1 MPTDRVLIVDDEK
14 NIRSTL
20 TICLEGL
27 GCEVVG
33 APSAEAALALARAGR
48 FDIVF
53 LDLRLGEDSG
63 LDLIPSLLAS
73 NPDAT
78 ILVVTAYATIDTA
91 VEAVRRGA
99 RDYVPKPFT
108 PAQIRVLVE
117 RHREQRAL
125 RGRVLDLE
133 GRLQH
138 AEPEALL
145 ETEAPAMRQALDRL
159 TRVAVADAIV
169 LLRGESG
176 TGKSVLARALHA
188 ASPRAARPFVIVSCP
203 TLPEDLLTSE
213 LFGHVRGAFTGAVD
227 DRAGRVEAAQG
238 GTLFLDEIAELQP
251 ALQAKLLRF
260 VQDREFERVGDSR
273 TRTADV
279 RLVAATHRDLE
290 AEVAAGRFRE
300 DLFYRLS
307 VVEIVVP
314 PLRERG
320 EDILPMA
327 RRFAAFFAAGLRRAV
342 PLLSPAAEEVLAQ
355 YPWPGNVRELRHAM
369 EHAVLLW
376 PAPTIEPEAF
386 PERVS
391 GRRRTDT
398 RVGDEVSLDLL
409 EREHI
414 LKVLSRAPKLE
425 DAARILGIDVS
436 TLWRKRKKYGV

>member
-1 MPTDRVLIVDDEK
+1 VAADRVLIVDDEK

-20 TICLEGL
+20 AICLEGL
-27 GCEVVG
+27 GCDVVG
-33 APSAEAALALARAGR
+33 APTAEAALSLARAGR

-63 LDLIPSLLAS
+63 LDLIPALLAT

-145 ETEAPAMRQALDRL
+145 ETDSPAMRQALDRL
-159 TRVAVADAIV
+159 TRVAAADAIV

-188 ASPRAARPFVIVSCP
+188 ASPRAGRPCVIVSCP
-203 TLPEDLLTSE
+203 TLAEELLTSE

-227 DRAGRVEAAQG
+227 DRPGRVEAAQG
-238 GTLFLDEIAELQP
+238 GTLFLDEVAELQP

-314 PLRERG
+314 PLRERR

-342 PLLSPAAEEVLAQ
+342 PDLSPAAQEVLAQ

-376 PAPTIEPEAF
+376 PAATIEPEAF

-398 RVGDEVSLDLL
+398 HVGDEVALDVL